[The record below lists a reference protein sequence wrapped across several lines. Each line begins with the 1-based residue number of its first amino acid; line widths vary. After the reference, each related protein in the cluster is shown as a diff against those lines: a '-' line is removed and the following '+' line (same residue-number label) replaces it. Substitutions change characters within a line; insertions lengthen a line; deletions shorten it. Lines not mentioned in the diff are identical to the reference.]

1 MILHNRSHITRAAF
15 RAISFVLILAAA
27 QAQPP
32 LSPGRKYTTVERL
45 KPERLAAVKAAREE
59 LARTRKPPREV
70 GVYQDYRAV
79 LHVHAE
85 DADHTLGKRA
95 EVLRAAK
102 TAGVSIVMFSDHN
115 GPKADTWQGVRD
127 GVMFFKGAENGGA
140 HELNIPLPAPGLRF
154 HSHVEEQ
161 LDAPADGWDGMEIYN
176 RHTDAEDDLDLIE
189 WLKTAAADPVKLKEI
204 AALAARFPD
213 ELFGAGA
220 DYWPP
225 IFARWDRILETRRFP
240 GIAANDSHQNQV
252 FGKGKSRVVL
262 DSYEVAFRNLSTHI
276 LAREFTEAAIQES
289 LRRGRAYISHDWLCD
304 PTGFTFAAV
313 NSLGVYEMGDGIPLA
328 PGTRIVV
335 RTPVPALLKVIHKGK
350 VVGETKGA
358 ELTVQAAAAGAYR
371 AEAWLEIDGELRPW
385 IYSNPVYAEPIGL
398 AALALPSQKLGD
410 GVEAVADVSYAEG
423 PAADAEKHK
432 LDIYRPK
439 GASKRP
445 VLVFLHGGA
454 WVRGDRKQYPF
465 FGNRFAKEG
474 AVVVIPSYRLAPNH
488 KFPAQAEDAATA
500 LAWVVRNIGQYGGDP
515 SRIVLAGHSAGGHLA
530 SLLTTN
536 PKYLAAHGLKPDA
549 VKSVAA
555 LSGVYDLTGLEGRSQ
570 GRVFPQDE
578 ASLVDASPVKH
589 VKGNGPAFHIT
600 YCQWDYAVLPQQAK
614 AFHAALAQAG
624 AKPELIYVPGENH
637 ISEVTSIVKASDPTW
652 ALLVRLIRTAGE
664 SIGR

>member
-1 MILHNRSHITRAAF
+1 MILNSKPHILRASF
-15 RAISFVLILAAA
+15 RAISFVLILAAV
-27 QAQPP
+27 QAQQP
-32 LSPGRKYTTVERL
+32 LGPGRKYSTVERL
-45 KPERLAAVKAAREE
+45 SPERLAAVKAAREA
-59 LARTRKPPREV
+59 LARTRKPPQEV

-85 DADHTLGKRA
+85 DADHTLGTRS

-102 TAGVSIVMFSDHN
+102 AAGVRVVAFSDHN

-140 HELNIPLPAPGLRF
+140 HELTIPLPTPGLRF

-161 LDAPADGWDGMEIYN
+161 LDAPSDGWDGMEVYN
-176 RHTDAEDDLDLIE
+176 RHTDAEDDLDSIA
-189 WLKTAAADPVKLKEI
+189 WLKAAAADPLKLKEI
-204 AALAARFPD
+204 TALAARFPD

-220 DYWPP
+220 GYWPS

-252 FGKGKSRVVL
+252 MGKGKARVVL
-262 DSYEVAFRNLSTHI
+262 DPYEVSFRNVSTHI
-276 LAREFTEAAIQES
+276 LAREFTEEAIQES
-289 LRRGRAYISHDWLCD
+289 LKQGRVYVSHDWLCD

-313 NSLGVYEMGDGIPLA
+313 NSLGVYQMGDGIPLA
-328 PGTRIVV
+328 PGTRIIV

-350 VVGETKGA
+350 VVGEMKGA

-398 AALALPSQKLGD
+398 ATLALPSQKLD
-410 GVEAVADVSYAEG
+410 EGVEAVADLSYADG

-465 FGNRFAKEG
+465 FGSTFAKEG

-488 KFPAQAEDAATA
+488 KFPAQAEDAAAA
-500 LAWVVRNIGQYGGDP
+500 LAWVVRNIGEYGGDP
-515 SRIVLAGHSAGGHLA
+515 SRILLAGHSAGGHLA
-530 SLLTTN
+530 ALLTTN
-536 PKYLAAHGLKPDA
+536 PRYLAAHGLKPDA
-549 VKSVAA
+549 VRSVAA

-578 ASLVDASPVKH
+578 ASLTDASPVKH
-589 VKGNGPAFHIT
+589 VNGNAPAFYIT
-600 YCQWDYAVLPQQAK
+600 YCQWDYASLPQQARV
-614 AFHAALAQAG
+614 FRAALAQAD
-624 AKPELIYVPGENH
+624 AKPELSYVPGENH
-637 ISEVTSIVKASDPTW
+637 ISEMLSIVKSGDPTRN
-652 ALLVRLIRTAGE
+652 LLVRLIRTAGE
-664 SIGR
+664 SLGR